1 MSFRLRLLISFSL
14 LIALTFGAG
23 GALLI
28 STSFQSMLNEE
39 KASAIRAYETMQN
52 NLLMLNF
59 FGEDGDYTNMSS
71 MLSQMEE
78 QNSASWQA
86 ISLISDNEN
95 IYESGDLSLL
105 SGKLPIEDVK
115 HYAYTVAS
123 DEKGRRL
130 QMYSE
135 LSSDKEILYL
145 KASFDLSA
153 AYSLRENQQKM
164 FLIIYGVVI
173 LLGVVMASILAY
185 ALTRR
190 LQSLTTTVRQI
201 TGGELSRRSAI
212 RSNDEF
218 GQLSRDFD
226 AMADRLQENIL
237 QLEEDVQRKEAFMG
251 AVAHE
256 LKTPMTS
263 IIGYADLLRQCALNE
278 GDQIAA
284 ANYIFKEGKRLEK
297 LSFKLLDLLMM
308 EKDIT
313 SMKEVKLDVFL
324 RDVVRALLPRAR
336 QKQVELYWKCE
347 SATVILEPD
356 LVKSLLYNLVD
367 NAIKSMNTDDN
378 VSEEDKAASNT
389 VNAEKNKVMSEHV
402 IRKSNKEIPDS
413 ERKQNRKQIPERVVL
428 IRGKPITG
436 GCEIQVVDNG
446 CGMEQAELSRITEAF
461 YRVDKSRSRR
471 QGGAGLGLTLCK
483 KIVDL
488 HHGNMTFRSVKG
500 KGSWVTIELYGSRRD
515 MNEEV

>member
-39 KASAIRAYETMQN
+39 KASAISAYETTQN
-52 NLLMLNF
+52 NLLMLGF
-59 FGEDGDYTNMSS
+59 FGESGNYENMTS

-78 QNSASWQA
+78 QKSAKWQA
-86 ISLISDNEN
+86 ISLASESES
-95 IYESGDLSLL
+95 IYVSGDLSLL
-105 SGKLPIEDVK
+105 SEDLSVNDAK
-115 HYAYTVAS
+115 QYAYTVTS

-135 LSSDKEILYL
+135 LSSESEILYL

-164 FLIIYGVVI
+164 FLLIYAVVI
-173 LLGVVMASILAY
+173 LLGVVMASILSY

-190 LQSLTTTVRQI
+190 LQSLTTAVREI
-201 TGGELSRRSAI
+201 TDGELSRRSSI

-308 EKDIT
+308 EKDVT
-313 SMKEVKLDVFL
+313 SMKEVELDVFL
-324 RDVVRALLPRAR
+324 KDVARALLPRAKE
-336 QKQVELYWKCE
+336 KQVELYWKAE
-347 SATVILEPD
+347 SVNVILEPD

-367 NAIKSMNTDDN
+367 NAIKSMNLD
-378 VSEEDKAASNT
+378 EEETEN
-389 VNAEKNKVMSEHV
+389 NATTANSRIV
-402 IRKSNKEIPDS
+402 
-413 ERKQNRKQIPERVVL
+413 PERVVL
-428 IRGKPITG
+428 IRGKAMPG
-436 GCEIQVVDNG
+436 GCELQVVDNG
-446 CGMEQAELSRITEAF
+446 CGMEQEELSRITEAF
-461 YRVDKSRSRR
+461 YRVDKSRSRK

-488 HHGNMTFRSVKG
+488 HQGNMTFRSVKG

-515 MNEEV
+515 MDEEA

>member
-14 LIALTFGAG
+14 LIALTFGTG

-39 KASAIRAYETMQN
+39 KASAISAYETTQN
-52 NLLMLNF
+52 NLLMLGF
-59 FGEDGDYTNMSS
+59 FGESGNYENMTS

-78 QNSASWQA
+78 QKSAKWQA
-86 ISLISDNEN
+86 ISLASESES
-95 IYESGDLSLL
+95 IYVSGDLSLL
-105 SGKLPIEDVK
+105 SEHLSVDDAKQ
-115 HYAYTVAS
+115 YAYTVTS

-135 LSSDKEILYL
+135 LSSESEILYL

-164 FLIIYGVVI
+164 FLLIYAVVI
-173 LLGVVMASILAY
+173 LLGVVMASILSY

-190 LQSLTTTVRQI
+190 LQSLTTAVREI
-201 TGGELSRRSAI
+201 TGGELSRRSSI

-278 GDQIAA
+278 ADQIAA

-308 EKDIT
+308 EKDII
-313 SMKEVKLDVFL
+313 SMKEVELDVFL
-324 RDVVRALLPRAR
+324 KDVARALLPRAKE
-336 QKQVELYWKCE
+336 KQVELYWKAE
-347 SATVILEPD
+347 SANVILEPD

-367 NAIKSMNTDDN
+367 NAIKSMNLDEMETEN
-378 VSEEDKAASNT
+378 NTTIANAGSMKIGNGNKKTKNQAAIGGSRI
-389 VNAEKNKVMSEHV
+389 V
-402 IRKSNKEIPDS
+402 
-413 ERKQNRKQIPERVVL
+413 PERVVL
-428 IRGKPITG
+428 IRGKAMSG
-436 GCEIQVVDNG
+436 GCELQVVDNG
-446 CGMEQAELSRITEAF
+446 CGMEQEELSRITEAF
-461 YRVDKSRSRR
+461 YRVDKSRSRK

-515 MNEEV
+515 MDEDA

>member
-28 STSFQSMLNEE
+28 SSSFQSMLNEE
-39 KASAIRAYETMQN
+39 KSSAITAYETMQN
-52 NLLMLNF
+52 NLQMLRF
-59 FGEDGDYTNMSS
+59 FSEVGDYSNVTS

-78 QNSASWQA
+78 QNSATWQA
-86 ISLISDNEN
+86 VSLTAEEDS
-95 IYESGDLSLL
+95 IYESGDQSLL
-105 SGKLPIEDVK
+105 SENLLVEDTNQ
-115 HYAYTVAS
+115 YAYVLAT
-123 DEKGRRL
+123 DEKGRHL

-135 LSSDKEILYL
+135 LVLDEEVLYL
-145 KASFDLSA
+145 KASFDLSK
-153 AYSLRENQQKM
+153 AYTLRENQQKM
-164 FLIIYGVVI
+164 FLLIYGVVI
-173 LLGVVMASILAY
+173 LLGILMAGILSY

-190 LQSLTTTVRQI
+190 LQSLTTAVREI
-201 TGGELSRRSAI
+201 ADGELSRRSSI
-212 RSNDEF
+212 RSKDEF

-278 GDQIAA
+278 NDQIAA

-313 SMKEVKLDVFL
+313 SMKEVELDVFL
-324 RDVVRALLPRAR
+324 KDVARALLPRAKE
-336 QKQVELYWKCE
+336 KQVKLVWKAE
-347 SATVILEPD
+347 VATVCIEPD
-356 LVKSLLYNLVD
+356 LIKSLLYNLVD
-367 NAIKSMNTDDN
+367 NAIKSMSQEDSLLEQMSDQ
-378 VSEEDKAASNT
+378 SEQMSNQSDR
-389 VNAEKNKVMSEHV
+389 SEP
-402 IRKSNKEIPDS
+402 ISD
-413 ERKQNRKQIPERVVL
+413 RVVL
-428 IRGKPITG
+428 IKGKAISG

-446 CGMEQAELSRITEAF
+446 CGMEQEELSRITEAF
-461 YRVDKSRSRR
+461 YRVDKSRSRK

-488 HHGNMTFRSVKG
+488 HHGTMTFRSMKG
-500 KGSWVTIELYGSRRD
+500 KGSWVIVNLYGSD
-515 MNEEV
+515 VS